1 LKIRIKGLKK
11 TLTELNFLYFTSFI
25 VSLLVII
32 PISNF
37 LLEGINYIINGNFSL
52 GIAGGEEVLGTLK
65 VLILTSFF
73 GGGLGTLNGWLL
85 SNCNFKFRKVL
96 RICQLVPLAAPAYL
110 ITAILQDL
118 GSIIGYQVTGLWWG
132 VLILSIS
139 TYPYV
144 FILANESFNKF
155 GVSQINAS
163 RGLGVGPWSS
173 FFKIAFPM
181 ALPALITGISLMC
194 MEVMNEL
201 GTFALLNIPSISTGI
216 AENWII
222 EGNPKSAI
230 GLSLVALLMIFTLI
244 FFEKLSRKKSKRW
257 SENPA
262 SKDSQ
267 GWKLKKTRALLAIII
282 SLFPPTFSFGIPCFW
297 ILLNLDLIQKGLS
310 IELFTLS
317 LRTISLGILT
327 ALITIL
333 FSLIISLAR
342 RRNKGFLLGLI
353 TNLAGI
359 GYAIPGTV
367 LALSLISISSPKLN
381 FFAVCLLIWGY
392 LVRFLTIS
400 KGSIDSSLER
410 ISPSLD
416 EAALGLGENW
426 PGIIKRIHLPLLQG
440 PIFVGS
446 LLVFVDTIKELPMT
460 FILRPLDFDTLSV
473 RIYQYAGD
481 ERMVEA
487 ILPAILIMTLG
498 LIASFTLI
506 PSLEKKN

>member
-1 LKIRIKGLKK
+1 MKIIIKGFKK
-11 TLTELNFLYFTSFI
+11 AVTELKPFYITSFI
-25 VSLLVII
+25 VAFVLII
-32 PISNF
+32 PICSF
-37 LLEGINYIINGNFSL
+37 LLEGFQYLLGGNFSL
-52 GIAGGEEVLGTLK
+52 GIAGENEVLGTLK
-65 VLILTSFF
+65 VLILISLF

-85 SNCNFKFRKVL
+85 SNCDFKFRKFL
-96 RICQLVPLAAPAYL
+96 RICQLIPLAAPAYL
-110 ITAILQDL
+110 ITAVLQDL
-118 GSIIGYQVTGLWWG
+118 GSIFGYQITGLWWG

-155 GVSQINAS
+155 GINQINAS
-163 RGLGVGPWSS
+163 RGLGVGPWGS
-173 FFKIAFPM
+173 FFKVALPM

-201 GTFALLNIPSISTGI
+201 GTFELLNIPSISTGI

-222 EGNPKSAI
+222 EGNPKSAV
-230 GLSLVALLMIFTLI
+230 GLSLVALLIVFTLI
-244 FFEKLSRKKSKRW
+244 IFEKFSRKKSKRW

-262 SKDSQ
+262 SNNSQ
-267 GWKLKKTRALLAIII
+267 GWKLRKSRAFLAITI
-282 SLFPPTFSFGIPCFW
+282 SLFPPIFSFGIPCFW
-297 ILLNLDLIQKGLS
+297 IVLNIDQIQKGLS
-310 IELFTLS
+310 AELFTLS
-317 LRTISLGILT
+317 FRTISLGLIA
-327 ALITIL
+327 ALITMI
-333 FSLIISLAR
+333 FSLILSLVNR
-342 RRNKGFLLGLI
+342 PNKSLLLKFI

-367 LALSLISISSPKLN
+367 LALSLISISSSKFN
-381 FFAVCLLIWGY
+381 FIAICLLIWGY

-416 EAALGLGENW
+416 EAASGLGENW
-426 PGIIKRIHLPLLQG
+426 LGIIKRIHLPLLQG
-440 PIFVGS
+440 PILVGS
-446 LLVFVDTIKELPMT
+446 LLVFVDTIKELPIT
-460 FILRPLDFDTLSV
+460 FILRPFDFDTLSV

-487 ILPAILIMTLG
+487 ILPAIFIMTLG
-498 LIASFTLI
+498 LIASITLI

>member
-1 LKIRIKGLKK
+1 MKILIKGFKNAV
-11 TLTELNFLYFTSFI
+11 TELKLFYLASF
-25 VSLLVII
+25 VVALLVII

-37 LLEGINYIINGNFSL
+37 LLEGFRYILSGNFSL
-52 GIAGGEEVLGTLK
+52 GIAGGKEVLGTLK
-65 VLILTSFF
+65 VLLLTSFF

-85 SNCNFKFRKVL
+85 SNCDFKYRKVL
-96 RICQLVPLAAPAYL
+96 RILQLIPLAAPAYL
-110 ITAILQDL
+110 ITAVLQDL
-118 GSIIGYQVTGLWWG
+118 GSIFGYQVTGLWWG

-155 GVSQINAS
+155 GVNQINAS
-163 RGLGVGPWSS
+163 RGLGVGPWRS

-230 GLSLVALLMIFTLI
+230 GLSLVALLIIFTLI
-244 FFEKLSRKKSKRW
+244 IFEKFSRRKSKRW

-267 GWKLKKTRALLAIII
+267 GWELKKTRAFLAITV
-282 SLFPPTFSFGIPCFW
+282 SLFPPIFSFGIPCFW
-297 ILLNLDLIQKGLS
+297 ILLNIDQIQKGLS
-310 IELFTLS
+310 IELLTLS
-317 LRTISLGILT
+317 IRTISIGLFT
-327 ALITIL
+327 ALITII

-342 RRNKGFLLGLI
+342 RPNKSLFLGII
-353 TNLAGI
+353 TNLSGI

-367 LALSLISISSPKLN
+367 LALSLISISSSKFN
-381 FFAVCLLIWGY
+381 FIAICLLIWGY

-410 ISPSLD
+410 ISPSID
-416 EAALGLGENW
+416 EAALGLGESW
-426 PGIIKRIHLPLLQG
+426 LGIIKRIHLPLLQG

-446 LLVFVDTIKELPMT
+446 LLVFVDTIKELPIT
-460 FILRPLDFDTLSV
+460 FILRPFDFDTLSV

-487 ILPAILIMTLG
+487 ISPAILIMVLG
-498 LIASFTLI
+498 LIASLTLI